1 MQKVLAT
8 LPEKRYNKRMTAN
21 TTTMT
26 VIATADHGAIRKGET
41 FTATAKTNSMGQTR
55 LVLEGMPRATLHPT
69 LFFAKDGQPDSGRD
83 WNRFAIA

>member
-8 LPEKRYNKRMTAN
+8 LPEKHYNKRMT

-26 VIATADHGAIRKGET
+26 IIATANHGAIRKGET

-55 LVLEGMPRATLHPT
+55 LVLDGMPRATLHPT
-69 LFFAKDGQPDSGRD
+69 LFFGKDGQPDSGRD